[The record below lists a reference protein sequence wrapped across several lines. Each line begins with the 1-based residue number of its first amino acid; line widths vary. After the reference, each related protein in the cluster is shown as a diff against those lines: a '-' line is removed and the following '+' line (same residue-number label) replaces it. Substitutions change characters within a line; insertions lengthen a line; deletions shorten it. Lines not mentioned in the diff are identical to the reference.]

1 MKEYEI
7 NEETLA
13 IIPVDK
19 EKSLIYEK
27 NDEFY
32 IYNDV
37 YRIIDNSCSYFGSS
51 LLGRQI
57 GSKKILGSGY
67 KIPIIVEDSK
77 EIIFFPTTSPN
88 SIDCSWI
95 SLNNIKK
102 LSKEENKTAI
112 IFDNDQKIIID
123 VPYLSV
129 QNQILRSSRLSTILK
144 KRKNQ

>member
-32 IYNDV
+32 IYNDA

-102 LSKEENKTAI
+102 LLKEENKTAI